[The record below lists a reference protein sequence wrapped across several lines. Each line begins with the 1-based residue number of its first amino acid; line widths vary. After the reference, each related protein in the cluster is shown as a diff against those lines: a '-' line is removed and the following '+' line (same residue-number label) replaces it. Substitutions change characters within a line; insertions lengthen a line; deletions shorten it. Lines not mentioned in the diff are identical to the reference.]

1 MLLQTAIQI
10 ERRKD
15 DFAQLLFYG
24 LRGCSKLIP
33 RVPSLWSPWL
43 HVTNPPSQ
51 VAFNLVLLGGY
62 RRRKRMLG
70 DAEDC
75 PDADT

>member
-24 LRGCSKLIP
+24 WEAAQSWSQGCLRSG
-33 RVPSLWSPWL
+33 
-43 HVTNPPSQ
+43 HHGFT
-51 VAFNLVLLGGY
+51 
-62 RRRKRMLG
+62 
-70 DAEDC
+70 
-75 PDADT
+75 